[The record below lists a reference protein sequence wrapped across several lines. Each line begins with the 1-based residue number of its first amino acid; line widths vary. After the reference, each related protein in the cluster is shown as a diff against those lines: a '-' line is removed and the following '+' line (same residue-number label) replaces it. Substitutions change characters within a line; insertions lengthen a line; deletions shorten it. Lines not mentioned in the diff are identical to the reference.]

1 MKSSLAKLLLCL
13 SALNLSACQLMP
25 TNKAEVAVVGDT
37 SLTMVGAFS
46 PAAYYLQVAELSDD
60 QIFNELETLL
70 LDPDLGDNSVKLGL
84 LYAYK
89 KSPVK
94 NPHRAHAAFNRALTN
109 QQNSAQLGMIIAVN
123 DQLEDALRWQ
133 HKYENLGTAQQQ
145 QQQLLQ
151 QQIAALKMQLDELTR
166 IEQQL
171 NDRN

>member
-13 SALNLSACQLMP
+13 SALSLSACQLMP
-25 TNKAEVAVVGDT
+25 TNKAEVAAVGDT
-37 SLTMVGAFS
+37 SSMMVGKFS
-46 PAAYYLQVAELSDD
+46 PAAYYLQIAELSDD
-60 QIFNELETLL
+60 QVFNELETLL
-70 LDPDLGDNSVKLGL
+70 LDPDLGDNSIKLGL

-94 NPHRAHAAFNRALTN
+94 NPHRAHAAFNRALSS
-109 QQNSAQLGMIIAVN
+109 QQTVTQKGMIIALN
-123 DQLEDALRWQ
+123 DQLADALRWQ

-145 QQQLLQ
+145 QQLLLQ

-171 NDRN
+171 NERN